1 MGRFFLAV
9 VVLIGLGYWGYSA
22 YQHRIEQMQ
31 QKAAR
36 EQRQR
41 VLTASVKKMAS
52 QANVR
57 GDWAA
62 KLAGAD
68 HMRLSPILSAELQ
81 EVWPRDRPILFVGR
95 VEDIAKNDDGS
106 FQVKIEFDS
115 PGGRYAFIGN
125 NIRVN
130 LRCPASVAAP
140 LVTALKSSQRSIIDP
155 DVAAIAIIE
164 SVVSTLKHDSD
175 GDDTSVLTGNGSC
188 NDALYLPE
196 PLLQ

>member
-22 YQHRIEQMQ
+22 YQHRTEQMQ

-36 EQRQR
+36 EQRQQ

-52 QANVR
+52 QANAS

-62 KLAGAD
+62 KLAGGD
-68 HMRLSPILSAELQ
+68 HKRLSPILSVELQ

-95 VEDIAKNDDGS
+95 VEDISKNDDGS
-106 FQVKIEFDS
+106 FQVKIEFGS
-115 PGGRYAFIGN
+115 LRGFWGN
-125 NIRVN
+125 SIHVN
-130 LRCPASVAAP
+130 LRCPASVATP

-164 SVVSTLKHDSD
+164 SVVSTSKQDSD
-175 GDDTSVLTGNGSC
+175 DDTSVLTGNGSC

-196 PLLQ
+196 PLVQ